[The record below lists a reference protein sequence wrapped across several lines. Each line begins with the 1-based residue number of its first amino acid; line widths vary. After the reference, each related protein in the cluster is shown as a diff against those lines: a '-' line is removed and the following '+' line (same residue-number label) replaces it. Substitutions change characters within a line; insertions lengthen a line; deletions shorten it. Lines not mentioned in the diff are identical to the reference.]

1 MQLQI
6 ALPDSQGLSAIDRVL
21 LGTVV
26 SVQCDYCLVLERL
39 LLGANL
45 SHNNKLS
52 TQTTNYLLRQQIIY

>member
-6 ALPDSQGLSAIDRVL
+6 ALPDGQGLSAVDRVF

-45 SHNNKLS
+45 GH
-52 TQTTNYLLRQQIIY
+52 TTTNYSVSIQKITRH